1 MSAEDL
7 RRFRAPGGELAYR
20 DLGDAEDPTV
30 VLLHGFP
37 ASGYLWRHV
46 APLLEPW
53 MRVLVVDLLGAGDSD
68 KPADADLRLAAQA
81 RAVRALLDGLDV
93 TEVAAVGHGVGG
105 GVAQL
110 LALEGG
116 VGAVVLIDSVV
127 FDAWPSAWVRDA
139 QQRVSIGGRI
149 ATALVEGAFEAGVR
163 KEGRLTAGDL
173 AEYRRP
179 FDGEEGDAAFV
190 RWLLA
195 LDGQGLAGRER
206 DMERLEIPAL
216 VLWGEE
222 DAFHPPALAERLGD
236 ALPMASIALLP
247 GCGHFL
253 LEDAAETV
261 APLVFEYLRSR
272 YLGTPHAHGGGPV
285 PVELAPRPPERATDE
300 PPQSPSRE
308 EET

>member
-1 MSAEDL
+1 MSSQDE
-7 RRFRAPGGELAYR
+7 RRFRASGGELAYL
-20 DLGDAEDPTV
+20 DLGDPGDPAV

-37 ASGYLWRHV
+37 ASRYLWRTL

-53 MRVLVVDLLGAGDSD
+53 MRVVAVDLLGAGDSE
-68 KPADADLRLAAQA
+68 KAEGADLGVPAQA
-81 RAVRALLDGLDV
+81 RAVRELLDGV
-93 TEVAAVGHGVGG
+93 GAAAFAVVGHGVGG

-110 LALEGG
+110 LAVEGG
-116 VGAVVLIDSVV
+116 ARALVLIDTVV

-149 ATALVEGAFEAGVR
+149 GTALVEAAFEVGVR
-163 KEGRLTAGDL
+163 KPGRLTPEDL

-179 FDGEEGDAAFV
+179 FEGEEGDAAFD
-190 RWLLA
+190 RWLCA
-195 LDGQGLAGRER
+195 LDGAGLAGREQ
-206 DMERLEIPAL
+206 DLERLEIPTL

-222 DAFHPPALAERLGD
+222 DAFHPPALAERVGD
-236 ALPMASIALLP
+236 VLPMASIALLP

-272 YLGTPHAHGGGPV
+272 FLGAPHAHDTGPV
-285 PVELAPRPPERATDE
+285 TVELGLRPPER
-300 PPQSPSRE
+300 PE

>member
-1 MSAEDL
+1 MSDQDE
-7 RRFRAPGGELAYR
+7 RRFRASGGELAYL
-20 DLGDAEDPTV
+20 DLGDAEDPAV

-37 ASGYLWRHV
+37 ASRYLWRTL

-53 MRVLVVDLLGAGDSD
+53 MRVVVVDLLGAGDSE
-68 KPADADLRLAAQA
+68 KAEGADLGVPAQA
-81 RAVRALLDGLDV
+81 RAVRELLDGLGV
-93 TEVAAVGHGVGG
+93 TAFAAVGHGVGG

-110 LALEGG
+110 LAIEGG
-116 VGAVVLIDSVV
+116 ARTLVLIDSVV

-149 ATALVEGAFEAGVR
+149 AAALVETAFQIGVR
-163 KEGRLTAGDL
+163 KQGRLTAEDL

-179 FDGEEGDAAFV
+179 FEGEEGDAAFD
-190 RWLLA
+190 RWLCA
-195 LDGQGLAGRER
+195 LDGVGLAGREQ
-206 DMERLEIPAL
+206 DLERLEIPAL

-222 DAFHPPALAERLGD
+222 DVFHPPALAERVGD

-261 APLVFEYLRSR
+261 APFVSEYLRSR
-272 YLGTPHAHGGGPV
+272 FLGAPHVHDTGPV
-285 PVELAPRPPERATDE
+285 TVDLGLRPPER
-300 PPQSPSRE
+300 PPGE

>member
-1 MSAEDL
+1 V
-7 RRFRAPGGELAYR
+7 
-20 DLGDAEDPTV
+20 DLGDAEDPAV

-37 ASGYLWRHV
+37 ASRYLWRNL

-53 MRVLVVDLLGAGDSD
+53 MRVIVVDLLGAGDSEKREGTD
-68 KPADADLRLAAQA
+68 LGLPAQT
-81 RAVRALLDGLDV
+81 RAVRELLDGIGV
-93 TEVAAVGHGVGG
+93 TGFAAVGHGVGG

-116 VGAVVLIDSVV
+116 VRTLVLIDSVV

-149 ATALVEGAFEAGVR
+149 ASALVDAAFELGVR
-163 KEGRLTAGDL
+163 GEGRLTADDL

-179 FDGEEGDAAFV
+179 FEGEGDAAFV
-190 RWLLA
+190 RWLCA
-195 LDGQGLAGRER
+195 LDGEGLAGLEH
-206 DMERLEIPAL
+206 DLERLEVPAL

-222 DAFHPPALAERLGD
+222 DAFHPPALAERVGD

-253 LEDAAETV
+253 LEDAPETV

-272 YLGTPHAHGGGPV
+272 YLGAAHAHDGGAV
-285 PVELAPRPPERATDE
+285 TIELGLRPPEGLPEVASTE
-300 PPQSPSRE
+300 PPAPE

>member
-1 MSAEDL
+1 MSSRDE
-7 RRFRAPGGELAYR
+7 RRFRASGGELAYA
-20 DLGDAEDPTV
+20 DLGDPEDPVV

-37 ASGYLWRHV
+37 ASRHMWRTL

-53 MRVLVVDLLGAGDSD
+53 MRVVAVDLLGAGDSEQ
-68 KPADADLRLAAQA
+68 AQGADLRLPAQA
-81 RAVRALLDGLDV
+81 RAVRELLDVLGV
-93 TEVAAVGHGVGG
+93 TAFAVVGHGVGG

-110 LALEGG
+110 LAIEGG
-116 VGAVVLIDSVV
+116 VRALVLMDSVV
-127 FDAWPSAWVRDA
+127 FEAWPSAWVRDA

-149 ATALVEGAFEAGVR
+149 ATALVEAAFEVGVR
-163 KEGRLTAGDL
+163 KHERLTPEDL

-179 FDGEEGDAAFV
+179 FEGDAGDAAFD
-190 RWLLA
+190 RWLCA
-195 LDGQGLAGRER
+195 LDGEGLAGRE
-206 DMERLEIPAL
+206 DDLERLEIPTL

-222 DAFHPPALAERLGD
+222 DAFHPPALAERIGD

-261 APLVFEYLRSR
+261 APLVSEYLRSR
-272 YLGTPHAHGGGPV
+272 FLGAPHAHDTGPV
-285 PVELAPRPPERATDE
+285 TVELGLRPPERPTG
-300 PPQSPSRE
+300 E

>member
-1 MSAEDL
+1 MNREDV
-7 RRFRAPGGELAYR
+7 RRFRASGGELAYL
-20 DLGDAEDPTV
+20 DLGDTEDPAV

-37 ASGYLWRHV
+37 SSRYLWRNL

-53 MRVLVVDLLGAGDSD
+53 MRVIVVDLLGAGDSD
-68 KPADADLRLAAQA
+68 APADADLGIAAQA
-81 RAVRALLDGLDV
+81 RAVRELLDGLGV
-93 TEVAAVGHGVGG
+93 TAFAAVGHGVGG

-110 LALEGG
+110 LALGG
-116 VGAVVLIDSVV
+116 GAGALVLIDSVV

-149 ATALVEGAFEAGVR
+149 ATALVDAAFEAGVR
-163 KEGRLTAGDL
+163 KPGRLTADDL

-179 FDGEEGDAAFV
+179 FEGERGDAAFV

-195 LDGQGLAGRER
+195 LDGEGLAGREA
-206 DMERLEIPAL
+206 DLERLEIPAL
-216 VLWGEE
+216 VLWGE
-222 DAFHPPALAERLGD
+222 DDVFHPPAHAERVGD

-253 LEDAAETV
+253 LEDAPETV

-272 YLGTPHAHGGGPV
+272 YLGAPHAHETGPV
-285 PVELAPRPPERATDE
+285 TVELGLRPPE
-300 PPQSPSRE
+300 PPE
-308 EET
+308 KEET

>member
-1 MSAEDL
+1 VSAGDL
-7 RRFRAPGGELAYR
+7 RRFRAPSGELAYR
-20 DLGDAEDPTV
+20 DLGDAEDPAV

-37 ASGYLWRHV
+37 ASGYLWRHL

-68 KPADADLRLAAQA
+68 KPADAELGLAAQA
-81 RAVRALLDGLDV
+81 RAVRALLDGLGV
-93 TEVAAVGHGVGG
+93 SEVAAVGHGVGG

-116 VGAVVLIDSVV
+116 VRTLVLIDSVV
-127 FDAWPSAWVRDA
+127 FDAWPSAWARDA
-139 QQRVSIGGRI
+139 QQRVSIGGHI
-149 ATALVEGAFEAGVR
+149 ATALLEGAFEAGIR
-163 KEGRLTAGDL
+163 TQGRLTAEDL

-179 FDGEEGDAAFV
+179 FEGEEGDAAFV

-206 DMERLEIPAL
+206 DLEGLEIPAL
-216 VLWGEE
+216 VLWGED
-222 DAFHPPALAERLGD
+222 DAFHPPALAERVGD

-261 APLVFEYLRSR
+261 APLVFEYLRSK
-272 YLGTPHAHGGGPV
+272 YLGAPHVHGGGAV
-285 PVELAPRPPERATDE
+285 TVELGLRPPERATE
-300 PPQSPSRE
+300 ERPQPPASE